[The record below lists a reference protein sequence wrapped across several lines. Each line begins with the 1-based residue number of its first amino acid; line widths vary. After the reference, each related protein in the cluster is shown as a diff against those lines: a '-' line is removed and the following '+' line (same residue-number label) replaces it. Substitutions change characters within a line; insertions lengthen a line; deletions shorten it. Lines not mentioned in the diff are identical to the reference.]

1 MRSVLMISR
10 LCAIFWLQCLWA
22 ANGLD
27 TWTLRSSPLPSTN
40 WLYAII
46 YANGQFV
53 AVGGTSPATWQ
64 GAGVILRSTDGTS
77 WTQATIPGGTGTLRS
92 VTSGQGTYVA
102 AGRTIINSL
111 DGKSWGPSL
120 SGGSGYSAVA
130 HGNNLFV
137 AASYPYI
144 YISTNNANTWTRYPL
159 AGFEF
164 SLSLIAF
171 GNDEF
176 VAVGGH
182 GGVGGISTSTNGT
195 MWSGKLSDYLVR
207 SICYGGGIY
216 VAVGGKGTMKVSP
229 ETTTWTTGNSGTT
242 NNLLGVGFG
251 GGVFV
256 AVGSRGT
263 ILTSTD
269 ATTWAPRAS
278 SVTNDLTAVAF
289 GNGHFVAVGANGT
302 ILESGAVLHLGQSK
316 ALSNGA
322 FQLTLTGASGQR
334 CEVQSSPDLTN
345 WTELT
350 EFVLAE
356 PSITIVITSPTN
368 FSQRFYRA
376 VAP

>member
-1 MRSVLMISR
+1 MISM
-10 LCAIFWLQCLWA
+10 LGAILWLQCLGA
-22 ANGLD
+22 ADGLD

-40 WLYAII
+40 MLYAII

-216 VAVGGKGTMKVSP
+216 VAVGGKGTMKISP

-242 NNLLGVGFG
+242 NNLFGVGFG

-376 VAP
+376 VLP